1 MMLCVFRCAALF
13 LLLSPPSAAAP
24 PPPPPSTP
32 RPTRCAAAILA
43 SSFSSDG
50 ARQCLREQ
58 RRECGGR
65 DLLECLRGLDPRRRS
80 AELNDAG
87 VARYLLGDLEGA
99 AVAFRQSIWGDAD
112 TEPAD
117 SADATGAGA
126 TAASYSA
133 PFPQTGFPLFPL
145 SSAKNLG
152 WTLMVLN
159 KPNMANQAWAGAKV
173 GFQEVV
179 YAEDA
184 PTDAPNDVG
193 HGAGGSTDR
202 TDRTKTSEGGSKRS
216 SEDVGRL
223 VAAMGDGFLTLFDDP
238 LTAARLCRH
247 PSFAR
252 PTVARNG
259 LAAIGGEATHGG
271 GNGGG
276 GSAGGGRGGSGRGGS
291 GSSGNGGS
299 GNGGSGNGG
308 SHSGASGGG
317 DPAQI
322 ARNLY
327 LDLMRRSL
335 TQYLSYDSHEPE
347 YRTIF
352 QEETQEGTQEET
364 QEETQEGTPG
374 QDGRAGGG
382 GGGGGGG
389 SDGSGAEE
397 SKVEGGGGEEGPHA
411 CDKGD
416 LSRDFVCN
424 AHWDNYYTASGL
436 RGGYHCDGGPPCPA
450 TGNPAAHLLHVEI
463 LFEDVLARGVE
474 GDFLEAGVFQ
484 GGFTVF
490 LRALLAAHAVDVAAD
505 GRKVFAADSYEV
517 SAWIQRTIQRP
528 SSDHPTFR
536 GPCLLVVHVVSL
548 RPPPSPCVPM
558 VSVWLLSVFLAP
570 SAAP

>member
-1 MMLCVFRCAALF
+1 MLGVFRCAALF
-13 LLLSPPSAAAP
+13 LLLSPPPSAAAP
-24 PPPPPSTP
+24 PPLPPSP
-32 RPTRCAAAILA
+32 PFSTRCAAAILA

-65 DLLECLRGLDPRRRS
+65 DLLECLRGIDPRRRS

-99 AVAFRQSIWGDAD
+99 VVAFRQSIWGDAD
-112 TEPAD
+112 TVTSD
-117 SADATGAGA
+117 SADATGATDA
-126 TAASYSA
+126 TASATSATSRAPAAASYSA

-159 KPNMANQAWAGAKV
+159 KPNMANQAWEGAKV

-184 PTDAPNDVG
+184 PTDAPIDAPNDVG
-193 HGAGGSTDR
+193 HGSGGSTDR
-202 TDRTKTSEGGSKRS
+202 TKTAGGIKRS
-216 SEDVGRL
+216 SDDVGRL
-223 VAAMGDGFLTLFDDP
+223 AAAMGEGFLTLFDDP
-238 LTAARLCRH
+238 LTAALCRH

-271 GNGGG
+271 GNGSGGSGG
-276 GSAGGGRGGSGRGGS
+276 GSGGSGGS

-299 GNGGSGNGG
+299 D
-308 SHSGASGGG
+308 SGGG

-322 ARNLY
+322 SRNLY

-352 QEETQEGTQEET
+352 QEQ
-364 QEETQEGTPG
+364 TQEGTPG
-374 QDGRAGGG
+374 QDGRAGR
-382 GGGGGGG
+382 GGG

-397 SKVEGGGGEEGPHA
+397 GGGREGLHA

-424 AHWDNYYTASGL
+424 AQWDNYYTASGL

-490 LRALLAAHAVDVAAD
+490 LRALLAAHAADVAAD

-517 SAWIQRTIQRP
+517 S
-528 SSDHPTFR
+528 S
-536 GPCLLVVHVVSL
+536 
-548 RPPPSPCVPM
+548 
-558 VSVWLLSVFLAP
+558 
-570 SAAP
+570 